1 MSPALLQLLLNTVVP
16 LVATAIR
23 AHKNA
28 TGKMPTD
35 AEVMAALDIDADK
48 FIAEG
53 EAFLQ
58 SKGATVPGEKP

>member
-28 TGKMPTD
+28 TGNMPTD

-53 EAFLQ
+53 EAFLK
-58 SKGATVPGEKP
+58 SKGASVPSAAT